1 MFTTA
6 KHPTYPQQGKV
17 TLTMIV
23 SLYSQFTLRSE
34 YDMAALC
41 EKLNELYTPIGEH
54 TITRGFYCRHC
65 AQVVMKDAEFDIPFD
80 DMLKTMRK
88 IQDEVLSAFDMER
101 IDIEIQDDRGCG
113 VELFY

>member
-1 MFTTA
+1 
-6 KHPTYPQQGKV
+6 
-17 TLTMIV
+17 MIV

-41 EKLNELYTPIGEH
+41 EKLNELYAPSGKH
-54 TITRGFYCRHC
+54 AITRGFYCRHYV
-65 AQVVMKDAEFDIPFD
+65 QVVMKDTEFDTSFD

>member
-1 MFTTA
+1 
-6 KHPTYPQQGKV
+6 
-17 TLTMIV
+17 MIV

-41 EKLNELYTPIGEH
+41 EKLTELYAPIGDH
-54 TITRGFYCRHC
+54 TIKRGFYCRC
-65 AQVVMKDAEFDIPFD
+65 CVQVVMEDTEFDTSFD
-80 DMLKTMRK
+80 DMLNTMRK
-88 IQDEVLSAFDMER
+88 IQKEVLKAFDMER

>member
-1 MFTTA
+1 
-6 KHPTYPQQGKV
+6 
-17 TLTMIV
+17 MIV

-41 EKLNELYTPIGEH
+41 EKLNELYAPIGEH

-65 AQVVMKDAEFDIPFD
+65 AQVVMKDTEFDTSFD
-80 DMLKTMRK
+80 DMLKAMRK

>member
-1 MFTTA
+1 
-6 KHPTYPQQGKV
+6 
-17 TLTMIV
+17 MIV

-41 EKLNELYTPIGEH
+41 EKLKELYAPIGEH
-54 TITRGFYCRHC
+54 TITRGFYCRH
-65 AQVVMKDAEFDIPFD
+65 
-80 DMLKTMRK
+80 MRK

-101 IDIEIQDDRGCG
+101 IDIEIQDDRSCG